1 MHLSVPNSD
10 VIVLFIFCCC
20 CLTMV
25 CHLLWQ
31 RIIKK
36 MYQCEV
42 CAYVIFGLLIYS
54 ILKQLSRDVR
64 TNPCFFQLST
74 ALIRRKNV
82 FFCREKLSCFFVCG
96 SNDFG
101 FTMNLDAPNE
111 ESIRSVAYVE
121 SLSLTESLF
130 LIFPPNSTYD

>member
-1 MHLSVPNSD
+1 
-10 VIVLFIFCCC
+10 
-20 CLTMV
+20 
-25 CHLLWQ
+25 
-31 RIIKK
+31 
-36 MYQCEV
+36 MYEQIHV
-42 CAYVIFGLLIYS
+42 
-54 ILKQLSRDVR
+54 
-64 TNPCFFQLST
+64 FFRLST

-82 FFCREKLSCFFVCG
+82 FFCREKLSFFCVCG
-96 SNDFG
+96 SNEFG